1 MVYGGPHEGSTQMGL
16 SLYVVLGSAVVGLLV
31 GLTGAG
37 GGALMTP
44 MLILLFSVKP
54 AAAISSDL
62 VAAVVMRPVGAAVH
76 LHKGTVNLRMV
87 GLMTLGSVPMA
98 FLGSFLLKQ
107 MGDSSSDQLNVEIAL
122 GAALLVGAAAM
133 VLRYVLDRRSGRART
148 GAIREVTLRP
158 VPTVLIGM
166 VGGLIVGITS
176 VGSGSLMI
184 ILLLFTYPL
193 LSAGQ
198 LVGTDLTQAVPLTA
212 AAALG
217 ALTFGHVEFGVTA
230 SIIVGS
236 VPAVLIGSLLS
247 SRAPDKYI
255 RPAITFV
262 IFASGLKYVGVPTYP
277 LGFVMGGILLAGAAY
292 WLAMRGPGGFAVA
305 GSPLRHSP
313 RRLFQK
319 PRRERPSGRKRRW
332 TTCRPGDR
340 PGYRLARV
348 LLHEGADGRQRR
360 RDVLGRAAA
369 DAAVGLDDRGPVG
382 GRRPRV
388 GHREQGLGHLVAALD
403 QVVAEVARAGGAE
416 VRPVRLEPVDHVRQQ
431 GLHHGLHV
439 TRREGVHGL
448 VGQLDRGAGNP
459 GLGRDLLLDQRHA
472 IRGDLRL
479 GVGGEQDLLQGGN
492 HGRVVLLSRKRVP
505 GGHAPGHSR
514 PAPPRAELR

>member
-1 MVYGGPHEGSTQMGL
+1 MGL

-76 LHKGTVNLRMV
+76 LHKGTVNLRLV
-87 GLMTLGSVPMA
+87 GLMSIGSVPMA
-98 FLGSFLLKQ
+98 FLGAFLLRQ
-107 MGDSSSDQLNVEIAL
+107 MGESSADQKNVEIAL
-122 GAALLVGAAAM
+122 GAALLIGAAAM
-133 VLRYVLDRRSGRART
+133 VLRYVLDRRSGRPRT
-148 GAIREVTLRP
+148 GKIAEVAVRP

-217 ALTFGHVEFGVTA
+217 ALAFGHVEFGVTA

-247 SRAPDKYI
+247 SRAPDRYI

-277 LGFVMGGILLAGAAY
+277 LGFVMGGILLAGAVY
-292 WLAMRGPGGFAVA
+292 WLVTKRPWQPGRAGACAGGPVRRGPA
-305 GSPLRHSP
+305 
-313 RRLFQK
+313 RR
-319 PRRERPSGRKRRW
+319 RRPDRW
-332 TTCRPGDR
+332 TTCRPGER
-340 PGYRLARV
+340 SGPV
-348 LLHEGADGRQRR
+348 LLHQGAEVRQRGH
-360 RDVLGRAAA
+360 DVPGRAAA
-369 DAAVGLDDRGPVG
+369 DGAVRLQDRGPLADLG
-382 GRRPRV
+382 ARI
-388 GHREQGLGHLVAALD
+388 GHREQGLGHLVAALG
-403 QVVAEVARAGGAE
+403 QVVAEPGGAGGGE
-416 VRPVRLEPVDHVRQQ
+416 VRPVRLQLVRHVRDQ
-431 GLHHGLHV
+431 GIHRGLQV
-439 TRREGVHGL
+439 ARLERAGCLVRE
-448 VGQLDRGAGNP
+448 LDRGA
-459 GLGRDLLLDQRHA
+459 
-472 IRGDLRL
+472 
-479 GVGGEQDLLQGGN
+479 
-492 HGRVVLLSRKRVP
+492 
-505 GGHAPGHSR
+505 
-514 PAPPRAELR
+514 